1 VLSILLSVYEIAC
14 EFLLAFKGG
23 KISFG
28 LVAVA
33 ESDLVELEHLCLAF
47 AFNLDDPCGVCHIP
61 DDAFYAGVEV
71 DVLEEV
77 KMLGVVLHELLE
89 MVWIHMYWII

>member
-1 VLSILLSVYEIAC
+1 MTVHDVAC
-14 EFLLAFKGG
+14 KFLLAFEGG

-28 LVAVA
+28 LVAMA
-33 ESDLVELEHLCLAF
+33 ESDSVELEHLCLAF
-47 AFNLDDPCGVCHIP
+47 PFNLNDPCGVCHVP
-61 DDAFYAGVEV
+61 GDAFDTGVEV

-89 MVWIHMYWII
+89 MVRIHIYWIA